1 MIVYRKINT
10 ETGLFV
16 ADEVHSDHPVTETGE
31 PDPAYI
37 ETPVPPDVGFWWPR
51 WNGTVW
57 VEGGTAPEPV
67 TPEPT
72 PEEVWKIGI
81 EAALIE
87 LAGMIS
93 GGV

>member
-1 MIVYRKINT
+1 MKLWRKINP
-10 ETGLFV
+10 ETGIFIEDVELSEPPTLE
-16 ADEVHSDHPVTETGE
+16 DGT

-37 ETPVPPDVGFWWPR
+37 ETPVPGDAGFYWPH
-51 WNGTVW
+51 WNGAEW

-87 LAGMIS
+87 LAGMVT
-93 GGV
+93 GGA